1 MINLFNSV
9 QRKEVSMAKKRRSN
23 RKVHRGRRKKRGFS
37 TWSLGKKIGVIAVS
51 ILLVLVIGGGAAAA
65 AYVTSKVDKM
75 EVQKLDVNKLEINKE
90 VEHKTGYLNVALF
103 GVDSREASL
112 GKGTRSDTIMIAS
125 LNQETGEVKISSV
138 YRDTILQQS
147 DGTYNKANAAY
158 SFGGVEEAVALLNK
172 NLDLNIEHYVAVNF
186 NAMIDVIDTLGGL
199 DIELTEEEVK
209 YTNMYCDETAVVT
222 GRPFEEDLVGA
233 GVHHLD
239 GVQATSF
246 CRIRYTKGDD
256 FKRTERQR
264 LVIEKIVEKLQ
275 AANLAT
281 INKIAD
287 DVFAEIGTNFTLPE
301 ILSYAKDFKKYT
313 LGETTGFPFNKSTGT
328 LSGVGSSVLPT
339 DLAGDVQQ
347 LHQFFFGDDGY
358 TPSDVVLS
366 IDAGVKKKATDVG
379 KGTTKDNDSSN
390 SSSKGSSRSSSN
402 KSSGTS
408 SGSSGSGSSSS
419 SGSSSGSSSSGSS
432 SGHSSSGNSGSGG
445 GSESGGSGSGGSSSG
460 GGSESG
466 GSSSGGGE
474 SSGGES
480 AE

>member
-1 MINLFNSV
+1 MV
-9 QRKEVSMAKKRRSN
+9 KKRRSN

-264 LVIEKIVEKLQ
+264 FVIEKIVEKLQ

-287 DVFAEIGTNFTLPE
+287 DVFAEVGTNFTLPE

-328 LSGVGSSVLPT
+328 LSGIGSSVLPT

-379 KGTTKDNDSSN
+379 KGTTKGNDSYYDNSSN
-390 SSSKGSSRSSSN
+390 SSSKGSSGSSSN

-408 SGSSGSGSSSS
+408 SRGSGSGNSSGSRS
-419 SGSSSGSSSSGSS
+419 SGGSKSDSGSGGGSGS
-432 SGHSSSGNSGSGG
+432 GSSGNSGSGG

-460 GGSESG
+460 GGSDSG

>member
-1 MINLFNSV
+1 
-9 QRKEVSMAKKRRSN
+9 MAKKRRSN

-287 DVFAEIGTNFTLPE
+287 DVFAEVGTNFTLPE

-328 LSGVGSSVLPT
+328 LSGIGSSVLPT

-379 KGTTKDNDSSN
+379 KGTTKDNDSYYDD
-390 SSSKGSSRSSSN
+390 SSSKGSSGSGSN
-402 KSSGTS
+402 KSSGSS
-408 SGSSGSGSSSS
+408 SGNSGSSSGGRSSSGGSKPDSSSGSGSS
-419 SGSSSGSSSSGSS
+419 GSSSGGSS
-432 SGHSSSGNSGSGG
+432 SSGG
-445 GSESGGSGSGGSSSG
+445 GSESGGSSSGGSSSG

>member
-1 MINLFNSV
+1 
-9 QRKEVSMAKKRRSN
+9 MAKKRRSN

-51 ILLVLVIGGGAAAA
+51 ILLVLVIGGGAAA

-264 LVIEKIVEKLQ
+264 FVIEKIVEKLQ

-287 DVFAEIGTNFTLPE
+287 DVFAEVGTNFTLPE

-328 LSGVGSSVLPT
+328 LSGIGSSVLPT

-379 KGTTKDNDSSN
+379 KGTTKDNDSYYDDSSN
-390 SSSKGSSRSSSN
+390 SSSKGSSGNSSN

-408 SGSSGSGSSSS
+408 SGSSGSGNS
-419 SGSSSGSSSSGSS
+419 SGSGSSGGSKS
-432 SGHSSSGNSGSGG
+432 DSGSGG
-445 GSESGGSGSGGSSSG
+445 GSGSGSGGSSSG

>member
-1 MINLFNSV
+1 
-9 QRKEVSMAKKRRSN
+9 MAKKRRSN

-158 SFGGVEEAVALLNK
+158 SFGGVEEVVALLNK

-264 LVIEKIVEKLQ
+264 FVIEKIVEKLQ

-287 DVFAEIGTNFTLPE
+287 DVFAEVGTNFTLPE

-328 LSGVGSSVLPT
+328 LSGIGSSVLPT

-379 KGTTKDNDSSN
+379 KGTTKDNDSYYDDSSN
-390 SSSKGSSRSSSN
+390 SSSKGSSGSSSN

-408 SGSSGSGSSSS
+408 SRGSGSGSSGSGSGGSKSDS
-419 SGSSSGSSSSGSS
+419 GSGGGSGSGSSG
-432 SGHSSSGNSGSGG
+432 SGSGG

>member
-1 MINLFNSV
+1 
-9 QRKEVSMAKKRRSN
+9 MAKKRRSN

-264 LVIEKIVEKLQ
+264 FVIEKIVEKLQ

-287 DVFAEIGTNFTLPE
+287 DVFAEVGTNFTLPE

-328 LSGVGSSVLPT
+328 LSGIGSSVLPT

-347 LHQFFFGDDGY
+347 LHQFFFGDDSY

-379 KGTTKDNDSSN
+379 KGTTKDNDSYYDDNSN
-390 SSSKGSSRSSSN
+390 SSSKGSSGSSSN

-408 SGSSGSGSSSS
+408 SRSSGSGNSSGSGSSGGSKS
-419 SGSSSGSSSSGSS
+419 DSGSGGGSGSG
-432 SGHSSSGNSGSGG
+432 SSGNSGSGG

>member
-1 MINLFNSV
+1 
-9 QRKEVSMAKKRRSN
+9 MAKKRRSN

-147 DGTYNKANAAY
+147 DGTYNKANASY

-264 LVIEKIVEKLQ
+264 FVIEKIVEKLQ

-287 DVFAEIGTNFTLPE
+287 DVFAEVGTNFTLPE

-328 LSGVGSSVLPT
+328 LSGIGSSVLPT

-379 KGTTKDNDSSN
+379 KGTTKDNDSYYDDSSN
-390 SSSKGSSRSSSN
+390 SSSKGSSGSSSN

-408 SGSSGSGSSSS
+408 SRGSGSGNSAGSGSSGGSKSDSGSGSS
-419 SGSSSGSSSSGSS
+419 
-432 SGHSSSGNSGSGG
+432 SGG
-445 GSESGGSGSGGSSSG
+445 GSESGGSSSGGSSSG